1 VPPVQGTGSAKASM
15 LQRALKSARHWVTVL
30 LSRESRRHAKVGPL
44 TNWRE
49 KREFQIRFLRDHG
62 LQPGQTLLDLGCGTL
77 RGGIPII
84 EYLEPERYT
93 GIEARPEVLVDARA
107 ELREHGLEDK
117 RPSLVANGDLATFD
131 LERRFDV
138 IWAFAVL
145 IHMSDDVLDGA
156 LDFVRRHLAEGGSF
170 FGNVT
175 TEERR
180 DKSWEG
186 FPDVARPI
194 SFYEDRARAHG
205 LAVENL
211 GPMRALGHPAGHG
224 AEQQMLRFTLLP
236 R

>member
-1 VPPVQGTGSAKASM
+1 VPPVQGTGSARSST
-15 LQRALKSARHWVTVL
+15 LQRALKSARHWATVL

-49 KREFQIRFLRDHG
+49 KREFQIRFLRDQG
-62 LQPGQTLLDLGCGTL
+62 LRPDQSFLDIGCGTL

-84 EYLEPERYT
+84 DFLEPDRYT
-93 GIEARPEVLVDARA
+93 GIEARAAVLDDARA
-107 ELREHGLEDK
+107 ELREHHLEDK
-117 RPSLVANGDLATFD
+117 RPTLIASGDLGNLD

-156 LDFVRRHLAEGGSF
+156 LAFVRRHLADDGSF
-170 FGNVT
+170 FGNIT

-194 SFYEDRARAHG
+194 SFYEERARAHG
-205 LAVENL
+205 LSVENL
-211 GPMRALGHPAGHG
+211 GPMRALGHPPGHG
-224 AEQQMLRFTLLP
+224 AEQQMLRFSRLNG
-236 R
+236 